1 MTRYD
6 VPLAVATVLAMPA
19 AHGAGSLL
27 RIACEG
33 ADARAE
39 VSINGQFKGEC
50 PLDVQVNA
58 GTIQLR
64 VAKPI
69 DAERERAYV
78 ESFRIGDGVVK
89 KVEAVLKVQLTAEG
103 QRRQLLAEEARQR
116 AAAEEKLKFDEM
128 VAQYRAAADAGNT
141 EAMLVLGAFH
151 EEGFLPKSK
160 DQANVWYRKAAEG
173 NNERA
178 AFRLTPYYQSTPND
192 PDVVSIDRMLRLP
205 RGEERPDVIEGEDA
219 IRAFVATDPFFRP
232 ADGGGKINWTYSKPL
247 GTSRGSFA
255 TTCERNGALFNYTIQ
270 TRYSTATSNAE
281 GEMVL
286 GGIAWLA
293 VKTPHNLFSST
304 TRRMVRLY
312 KLRGEPF
319 PLKPEQRFGFDADYV
334 LTGPYAGSGR
344 ETSSLDCAVTDR
356 PQKTVGAFK
365 VPDGVQQL
373 VCYVRQGQHRE
384 LTRYYLHETS
394 GCLVNVGKP

>member
-6 VPLAVATVLAMPA
+6 IPLAIAALLAMPA

-39 VSINGQFKGEC
+39 VTINGQFKGEC

-78 ESFRIGDGVVK
+78 ETFRIGDGVVK

-103 QRRQLLAEEARQR
+103 QRRQLLAEEAKQR
-116 AAAEEKLKFDEM
+116 EAAEQRRKFEDM
-128 VAQYRAAADAGNT
+128 VAQYRAAADAGDAP
-141 EAMLVLGAFH
+141 AMLALGALH

-160 DQANVWYRKAAEG
+160 EQANAWYRKAADAG
-173 NNERA
+173 NERA
-178 AFRLTPYYQSTPND
+178 AFRLTPLYQNAPVD
-192 PDVVSIDRMLRLP
+192 PDVVAADRMLGLL
-205 RGEERPDVIEGEDA
+205 RGEQRPDVIDGEDA
-219 IRAFVATDPFFRP
+219 IRAFVASDRFFQ
-232 ADGGGKINWTYSKPL
+232 AGGSGKINWTYGKPL
-247 GTSRGSFA
+247 GTSRGTFA
-255 TTCERNGALFNYTIQ
+255 TTCERNGALFSYTIL
-270 TRYSTATSNAE
+270 TRYSSATSNTE
-281 GEMVL
+281 GEMLL
-286 GGIAWLA
+286 GGVAWLHA
-293 VKTPHNLFSST
+293 KIPHNLFSST

-312 KLRGEPF
+312 GLRGEPF
-319 PLKPEQRFGFDADYV
+319 PLKPEQRFGFSADYV
-334 LTGPYAGSGR
+334 MTGPYAGSGK
-344 ETSSLDCAVTDR
+344 ETMHVDCAVTDR
-356 PQKTVGAFK
+356 PQKIVGAFK
-365 VPDGVQQL
+365 VPDGVQQV
-373 VCYVRQGQHRE
+373 VCYANHGQHRE
-384 LTRYYLHETS
+384 IARYYLHERS